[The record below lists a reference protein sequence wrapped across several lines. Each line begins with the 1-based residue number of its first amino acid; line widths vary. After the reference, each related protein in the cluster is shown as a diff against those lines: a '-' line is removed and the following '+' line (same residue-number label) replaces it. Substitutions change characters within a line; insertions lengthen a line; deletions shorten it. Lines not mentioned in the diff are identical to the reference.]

1 MGDGMFVSVSDFKV
15 RCVINQACKAHVS
28 AKIMK
33 QAVHS
38 NVFTVFFKK
47 ICALFQK
54 RNDTDR
60 KQDSYPEI

>member
-1 MGDGMFVSVSDFKV
+1 
-15 RCVINQACKAHVS
+15 
-28 AKIMK
+28 MK